1 MAIECRRC
9 GGPTMPETIIKLRRG
24 LLGFRETRSPGAY
37 CVPCKL
43 SVPMENPAATRPL
56 IAIRGALVHSQM
68 AGEKAPN
75 PKLLSDDRLGT
86 DGIRASGHQHPV
98 QHRHLAGRCRETC
111 SS

>member
-1 MAIECRRC
+1 MAIECKRC

-56 IAIRGALVHSQM
+56 MAIRGQPRPSL
-68 AGEKAPN
+68 GGFLPLWLRTAPARSE
-75 PKLLSDDRLGT
+75 PA
-86 DGIRASGHQHPV
+86 RASRP
-98 QHRHLAGRCRETC
+98 RRLAIRRIRLAEAVTIRQQT
-111 SS
+111 